1 VSYKIDIE
9 INENQAHQLNR
20 LGINKKIHGD
30 DKIVAHILQK
40 ETNKLAEDDFDT
52 LRDIGIV

>member
-1 VSYKIDIE
+1 MSYKIEIE

-20 LGINKKIHGD
+20 LGINKKIQGD
-30 DKIVAHILQK
+30 EKIVAHIIQK
-40 ETNKLAEDDFDT
+40 VTDKLAQDDFDT

>member
-1 VSYKIDIE
+1 VGYKIEIE

-30 DKIVAHILQK
+30 EKIVAHIIQK
-40 ETNKLAEDDFDT
+40 VTDKLAEDDFNT
-52 LRDIGIV
+52 LRDIDIV

>member
-1 VSYKIDIE
+1 MGYKIEIE

-30 DKIVAHILQK
+30 EKIVAHIIQK
-40 ETNKLAEDDFDT
+40 VTDKLAEDDFDT

>member
-1 VSYKIDIE
+1 VDYKIEIK
-9 INENQAHQLNR
+9 INENQAHQLNK

-30 DKIVAHILQK
+30 EKIVAHIIQK
-40 ETNKLAEDDFDT
+40 VTDKLAEDDFDI